1 MGLFRRKT
9 AEPADGIHS
18 FWDWWTSNGAS
29 RCAEAIADKEPG
41 RVAAEITERVHA
53 IDPGLA
59 WELAAGQVSEHVLV
73 VTAEGNPDL
82 RPIARR
88 WLLAA
93 PAADPTW
100 SYDDHR
106 GAADDPEGIV
116 LQGGDGA
123 PGIGF
128 KDIGI
133 GARKAGTR
141 LDVTVHHPAF
151 ADLPEQARLQVAF
164 LALDAALGENDT
176 ELWIG
181 AIQASTY
188 PPIDGFGLLALRS
201 LVADLRREST
211 DEDGRPQWALLQGE
225 GPNGPVL
232 AAARSPLHPIFGPM
246 FTRHVASHVPYGE
259 QTEAGLPGPEVLDAL
274 RDLEDSLEAALG
286 IDGLLVA
293 HESSAGMR
301 VFHCYVDPESDVVDR
316 LVAVL
321 DPWPD
326 GDVRVRVTDGDPG
339 WEAVRHLRG

>member
-9 AEPADGIHS
+9 TDPADALRS
-18 FWDWWTSNGAS
+18 FWEWWTTRGAS
-29 RCAEAIADKEPG
+29 LCAAAIADRDPG
-41 RVAAEITERVHA
+41 RVAAELSDRVQA
-53 IDPGLA
+53 VDPGLA
-59 WELAAGQVSEHVLV
+59 WELAAGQVSEHTLVL
-73 VTAEGNPDL
+73 TAEGNPDL

-93 PAADPTW
+93 PDADPTW

-106 GAADDPEGIV
+106 GAAEDPEGIV
-116 LQGGDGA
+116 LQGGDGM

-128 KDIGI
+128 RDVGI

-141 LDVTVHHPAF
+141 LDVTLHHPAF
-151 ADLPEQARLQVAF
+151 ADLPEQARLQIAF

-181 AIQASTY
+181 TIETSTY

-211 DEDGRPQWALLQGE
+211 DEDGRPHWALLQGE

-246 FTRHVASHVPYGE
+246 FTRHVAGHVPYGQ
-259 QTEAGLPGPEVLDAL
+259 QTEAGMPGPDVLDAL
-274 RDLEDSLEAALG
+274 RTLEDRLEATLG
-286 IDGLLVA
+286 VDGLLVA
-293 HESSAGMR
+293 HESSVGTR
-301 VFHCYVDPESDVVDR
+301 VFHFYVDPESGAVDR
-316 LVAVL
+316 LAAVL

-339 WEAVRHLRG
+339 WEGVRHLRG